1 MYKWNE
7 EKNAILKSTRGFS
20 FEEVVAIM
28 SEEGVLDNYK
38 HPDQYIYEELE
49 ILEAIES
56 DKITS
61 VDFDNEEIKKLS
73 KETLAYLKQKK
84 QISINMKQSDLDFIR
99 QRANDIGISYQNII
113 QALVH
118 NYATGKLK
126 LTI

>member
-1 MYKWNE
+1 MKY
-7 EKNAILKSTRGFS
+7 
-20 FEEVVAIM
+20 
-28 SEEGVLDNYK
+28 
-38 HPDQYIYEELE
+38 DQEELE

-61 VDFDNEEIKKLS
+61 VDFDNEEIKKSS

-126 LTI
+126 LTIWGLWN

>member
-1 MYKWNE
+1 MKY
-7 EKNAILKSTRGFS
+7 
-20 FEEVVAIM
+20 
-28 SEEGVLDNYK
+28 DN
-38 HPDQYIYEELE
+38 EELE
-49 ILEAIES
+49 ILEAIEG
-56 DKITS
+56 DTVAS
-61 VDFDNEEIKKLS
+61 VDFDNEEIKKRS
-73 KETLAYLKQKK
+73 KETLSYLKQKK

>member
-1 MYKWNE
+1 MKY
-7 EKNAILKSTRGFS
+7 
-20 FEEVVAIM
+20 
-28 SEEGVLDNYK
+28 D
-38 HPDQYIYEELE
+38 HEELE

-56 DKITS
+56 DRITS
-61 VDFDNEEIKKLS
+61 VDFENEEIKKLS

>member
-1 MYKWNE
+1 MKY
-7 EKNAILKSTRGFS
+7 
-20 FEEVVAIM
+20 
-28 SEEGVLDNYK
+28 D
-38 HPDQYIYEELE
+38 HEELE

-61 VDFDNEEIKKLS
+61 VDFNNEEIKKLS

>member
-1 MYKWNE
+1 MKY
-7 EKNAILKSTRGFS
+7 
-20 FEEVVAIM
+20 
-28 SEEGVLDNYK
+28 D
-38 HPDQYIYEELE
+38 PEELE